1 MLLKHQKTPVLLRIG
16 ITYTQYIVMM
26 VLWEHGSVSS
36 RDPEEERLLIV
47 NPNITGMN
55 PQIHVHASVSALRQH
70 VNVIIFCVR

>member
-1 MLLKHQKTPVLLRIG
+1 
-16 ITYTQYIVMM
+16 MM

-36 RDPEEERLLIV
+36 RDPEDERLLIV